1 MSSDHDTMGNE
12 QARTVPATDR
22 AFQAALEIAS
32 ELDVSVVLQRLVN
45 LAREVV
51 PSQYSALGIARPDGY
66 VTEFITSGISAA
78 TRLAIG
84 PIPQGHGMLGVLIR
98 DREPLLVPDIAADP
112 RSVGF
117 PPNHPPMKTL
127 LGVPVMFGNRVL
139 GNLYLTEREGGRPYD
154 QDDLSILQVLAAHA
168 ASAIERAQLFALA
181 EQARHEAEERRDQ
194 VQIILNSMPAAVLIL
209 RSPDGIVESANAA
222 AYALIGRSVPS
233 PLEYWVPQPGVHY
246 QLLNQDDSELPPQY
260 WPGQRSLQGEV
271 VRNKQLTL
279 RLADSRQVPV
289 LMQSAPLR
297 DAFGAI
303 NRAVVVIQDITQFR
317 AAEQLKDDFL
327 SLVSHEMRTPLTS
340 IHGGAQLLT
349 SDVDKLDQETRNA
362 ILDDIRVE
370 SGRLDRTLTNI
381 LTLTGIQ
388 AGRIDP
394 DTEPVMIQLLVRQ
407 LLESAGSLAPNH
419 RVTSDIPADMP
430 PAEGDPELLAHV
442 IRNLIENAAKYSPVG
457 STITLKASHDHPN
470 VTISVVDVGF
480 GIAPEHLDEVFERF
494 RRPGADPGVR
504 GMGLG
509 LYLSRHLVEAQG
521 GKIAAASEGKGKGA
535 TFHVTLPVAS
545 GWYDDENPAPS
556 GNDESTETDEWPQ
569 SN

>member
-1 MSSDHDTMGNE
+1 MSNDQEFQGAEPERSD
-12 QARTVPATDR
+12 PATQR
-22 AFQAALEIAS
+22 AFQAALELAS

-51 PSQYSALGIARPDGY
+51 PSRYSALGIARPDGY

-98 DREPLLVPDIAADP
+98 DRAPLLVSDIAADP

-127 LGVPVMFGNRVL
+127 VGVPVMFGNRVL
-139 GNLYLTEREGGRPYD
+139 GNLYLTEREGDSPYD
-154 QDDLSILQVLAAHA
+154 RDDLTKLQILAAHA

-181 EQARHEAEERRDQ
+181 EQARHEAEEQRDQ

-209 RSPDGIVESANAA
+209 RASDGRVESANAA
-222 AYALIGRSVPS
+222 AYALIKRSP
-233 PLEYWVPQPGVHY
+233 PAPTMHWVPQPGTHY
-246 QLLNQDDSELPPQY
+246 HLMNPDGSELDPRY
-260 WPGQRSLQGEV
+260 WPGHRSLRGEV
-271 VRNKQLTL
+271 VRNKQLTF
-279 RLADSRQVPV
+279 RLPDGHQVPV

-303 NRAVVVIQDITQFR
+303 NRAVVVIQDITQIR
-317 AAEQLKDDFL
+317 EAEQLKDDFL

-340 IHGGAQLLT
+340 IRGGAQLLT
-349 SDVDKLDQETRNA
+349 SQVDDLDAETRQA
-362 ILDDIRVE
+362 ILNDIRIE

-394 DTEPVMIQLLVRQ
+394 DTEPIMVQRFARQ
-407 LLESAGSLAPNH
+407 FVEASGTLAPDH
-419 RVTSDIPADMP
+419 HLEADIPMDIP
-430 PAEGDPELLAHV
+430 PAEGDPELLSHV
-442 IRNLIENAAKYSPVG
+442 VRNLIENAAKYSPAG
-457 STITLKASHDHPN
+457 SSITLRASQDRES
-470 VTISVVDVGF
+470 VTISVVDEGY
-480 GIAPEHLDEVFERF
+480 GIASDHLAEVFERF
-494 RRPGADPGVR
+494 RRPGADPAVR

-521 GKIAAASEGKGKGA
+521 GKIAATSAGIGKGA
-535 TFHVTLPVAS
+535 TFTVSLPVAT
-545 GWYDDENPAPS
+545 GWYDDENPAPARI
-556 GNDESTETDEWPQ
+556 DD
-569 SN
+569 